1 MKKYFFVFIFFVL
14 GPAMVVAQQVD
25 LRKDDQ
31 RFFKGQPFLALGG
44 FTVVTQQERLPKD
57 YQKLVELF
65 SDWREFESPP
75 LLNGAPNYTT
85 DRFKEDRKAFRVLQ
99 KRLNKINIDRW
110 PVPQQTDWHIVQA
123 EMNGYDFNY
132 RVLKPWER
140 DPAFYQTVWTY
151 KSDVPAHEGPTN
163 HAVLELWTYRFP
175 LTQDEQRRLA
185 KELRVVPLLLEQ
197 AKENLTGNARDLWVA
212 GTENLRQQEKKLA
225 GLSKKLNQH
234 HPDNLLP
241 DLVGALARAKQSTKL
256 FVGWLDA
263 QAVYKN
269 GPSGIGKENYTWYQQ
284 NVHLIPLSWEEEV
297 SLLKRELD
305 RAWSS
310 LVLEEQK
317 NRGLPPMVAAN
328 SAEEFDAM
336 AEEGVQRLMR
346 FLDEKEIMLIK
357 PNMEPALREHMG
369 QFVPEDQR
377 NFFSIGMHY
386 DPVPLYSH
394 FYHWFDLAQMRDEPH
409 SSPIRREPLLYN
421 IFDSKSEGIATG
433 VEEFFMH
440 AGLYED
446 SPRSKEIVWIM
457 LAQRAARG
465 LGSLYAHANM
475 MTMEEAGRVHVK
487 WTPRGWMERE
497 PHLLRFEQHLYLRQP
512 GYGTCYVTGKYLIEG
527 LMTEYAKQ
535 KEAAGEPFIMKDFFE
550 EFNDAGNIP
559 VELIRRE
566 MIGKE
571 KGIN

>member
-1 MKKYFFVFIFFVL
+1 MKKYFFMLAVFLF
-14 GPAMVVAQQVD
+14 GPAIMLAQQED
-25 LRKDDQ
+25 LRKDDEK
-31 RFFKGQPFLALGG
+31 FFKGKPVSALAASMIQ
-44 FTVVTQQERLPKD
+44 TQEEPLPKD

-65 SDWREFESPP
+65 NEWREFESPP
-75 LLNGAPNYTT
+75 LLNGAPDYTAS
-85 DRFKEDRKAFRVLQ
+85 RFKEDRKIFRSLQ
-99 KRLNKINIDRW
+99 KRLNKINVASWAI
-110 PVPQQTDWHIVQA
+110 PQQIDWHVVRA

-132 RVLKPWER
+132 RVLRPWER

-163 HAVLELWTYRFP
+163 HAILELWTYDFP
-175 LTQDEQRRLA
+175 LTQDEQRRLT
-185 KELRVVPLLLEQ
+185 KELRVVPPLLEQ
-197 AKENLTGNARDLWVA
+197 ARENLVGNARDLWIA
-212 GTENLRQQEKKLA
+212 GTENFRRQEKRLDS
-225 GLSKKLNQH
+225 LSKKLSQH
-234 HPDNLLP
+234 HPNSLHP
-241 DLVGALARAKQSTKL
+241 SVRGALSRAKQSTQS
-256 FVGWLDA
+256 FVKWLDA
-263 QAVYKN
+263 QAMYKN

-284 NVHLIPLSWEEEV
+284 NVHLVPFSWEEEV

-317 NRGLPPMVAAN
+317 NQGLPPLVAAN
-328 SAEEFDAM
+328 TAEEFEAM
-336 AEEGVQRLMR
+336 AEKGVQRLLG
-346 FLDEKEIMLIK
+346 FLSEKKIMPIK

-433 VEEFFMH
+433 VEEIFMH

-446 SPRSKEIVWIM
+446 SPRSKEIIWIM

-475 MTMEEAGRVHVK
+475 MTMEEAGKVHVK

-527 LMTEYAKQ
+527 LIAEYAEQVEGQGKQ
-535 KEAAGEPFIMKDFFE
+535 FVVKDFFKK
-550 EFNDAGNIP
+550 FNDAGNIP
-559 VELIRRE
+559 VELVRWEITGNKQR
-566 MIGKE
+566 
-571 KGIN
+571 

>member
-14 GPAMVVAQQVD
+14 GPAMVLAQQVD

-44 FTVVTQQERLPKD
+44 FTVVAQQERLPKD

-140 DPAFYQTVWTY
+140 DPAFYQTIWTY

-185 KELRVVPLLLEQ
+185 KELRVIPPLLEQ

-241 DLVGALARAKQSTKL
+241 DLVGALARAKQSTRL

-566 MIGKE
+566 MIGEE

>member
-14 GPAMVVAQQVD
+14 GPAMVLAQQAD

-44 FTVVTQQERLPKD
+44 FTVVAQQEGLPKD

-140 DPAFYQTVWTY
+140 DPAFYQTIWTY

-175 LTQDEQRRLA
+175 LTRDEQRRLA
-185 KELRVVPLLLEQ
+185 KELRVIPPLLEQ

-241 DLVGALARAKQSTKL
+241 DLVGALARAKQSTRL

-317 NRGLPPMVAAN
+317 NRGLPPMVAAS